1 MYFERLVILNQTRIN
16 CSFSSIDRIK
26 CLFNCVI
33 YLFIDKRSRVI
44 DMKFYFHLVNYVSVG
59 YLRKTKISKKSC
71 LTIFLLGTSQHY
83 LLPRIVYLFP
93 SIFLTLTMK
102 CTFSFFKF
110 SFFQCTLHVYI
121 YFFILYY
128 SCIL

>member
-1 MYFERLVILNQTRIN
+1 MYGKHKINLLKGQTCLIFHQNQGYFERLVILNQTRIN
-16 CSFSSIDRIK
+16 WSFSSIDTIK

-71 LTIFLLGTSQHY
+71 LTIFLR
-83 LLPRIVYLFP
+83 PA
-93 SIFLTLTMK
+93 
-102 CTFSFFKF
+102 
-110 SFFQCTLHVYI
+110 
-121 YFFILYY
+121 
-128 SCIL
+128 